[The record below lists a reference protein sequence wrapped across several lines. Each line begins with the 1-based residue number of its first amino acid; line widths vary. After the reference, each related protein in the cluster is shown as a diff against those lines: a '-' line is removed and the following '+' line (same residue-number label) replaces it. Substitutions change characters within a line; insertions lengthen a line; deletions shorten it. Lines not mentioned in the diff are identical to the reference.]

1 MKTIKRIKKTVKMGV
16 VLSIAA
22 IALSV
27 YSASS
32 ASALEA
38 GPSLDE
44 DIMIEFDDFIFDE
57 ELIPLFGTDVDIEA
71 SGCLPHWMGPEGI
84 NITVTNNNDGP
95 KHYEV
100 FVYDGV
106 VEIEQTPEFTFPE
119 EATGSN
125 SEFIFPGESH
135 EFPRYIGTLFAPES
149 PTVVRVQITESLP
162 VLLIDVEDDVIV
174 EADVIFDEEI
184 IVCEYDA
191 EQMLSEAAEE
201 YEAAEALAE
210 AEAAAAEAQ
219 AQAEAA
225 AQAQAEAEAQ
235 ATAEAEELEAELADA
250 EEAAAEAQAAL
261 DSMIEAVS
269 VDIESD
275 SQETP
280 SSNESTETASQ
291 NQPLVDGEQAIG
303 DSLPENTDNSGL
315 PIAMIIVVTLIGLL
329 GLAAAG
335 TAALNM
341 NR

>member
-32 ASALEA
+32 ASALPVP
-38 GPSLDE
+38 PSLDE
-44 DIMIEFDDFIFDE
+44 DIMIELDDSIFDE
-57 ELIPLFGTDVDIEA
+57 ELIPLFGTDVDVEA
-71 SGCLPHWMGPEGI
+71 TGCLPSYMGPERI
-84 NITVTNNNDGP
+84 DFTITNNNDGP
-95 KHYEV
+95 KRYEI

-106 VEIEQTPEFTFPE
+106 IEASETPEFTFPE
-119 EATGSN
+119 EATGSD
-125 SEFIFPGESH
+125 SEIIWDGETH
-135 EFPRYIGTLFAPES
+135 EFPSYFGSFFSLET
-149 PTVVRVQITESLP
+149 PTVVRVQIIESYLP
-162 VLLIDVEDDVIV
+162 APVGVGE
-174 EADVIFDEEI
+174 VIFDQEI

-201 YEAAEALAE
+201 YAAAVALAE
-210 AEAAAAEAQ
+210 AEAE
-219 AQAEAA
+219 AEAA

-280 SSNESTETASQ
+280 SSNESTETASK